1 MKFKILIVD
10 DDPMI
15 SDELKELLI
24 DDGHEVQNVNS
35 GEDGLNTLEEQR
47 FDIVFLDI
55 KLPGIDGVE
64 VLKNIKTKPQ
74 SPYVIMIT
82 GYATLETAI
91 ESMRSGA
98 FDYISK
104 PFDID
109 QIHKSIDSIIQEDDF
124 ISNLAR
130 MTQFWWES
138 RKNSFEMYISELGK
152 SVGLCITK
160 THPEKLLE
168 DYNLTSSEFIWL
180 NPELSKDAQ
189 EKLMIKVPEEFAKD
203 LPEEAKA
210 SGEVEIVALHPQNL
224 FKLKQYLSSFI
235 ERTAEQPRAVIFFGI
250 ETLINQHT
258 WENFLKFI
266 STITEML
273 NLGNSR
279 LIISVDPHDMK
290 RVDFINLK
298 RFVSR
303 SNVDMIADSLSNVLR
318 RGIIQILADKS
329 TSNFSTFLKLLEVD
343 DSGKLGFHLRK
354 LISDGIIKKDKELY
368 SLTERGLVASN
379 ILSLL
384 EEKGAQDVENVI
396 SMTIETSHEKAE

>member
-1 MKFKILIVD
+1 MKFKVLIVD
-10 DDPMI
+10 DDQTI
-15 SDELKELLI
+15 ADELKELLM
-24 DDGHEVQNVNS
+24 DDGHDVRVVNS
-35 GEDGLNTLEEQR
+35 GEDGLKVLGEER

-55 KLPGIDGVE
+55 KLPGMDGVE
-64 VLKNIKTKPQ
+64 VLKDIKSKPQ
-74 SPYVIMIT
+74 SPYIIMVT

-91 ESMRSGA
+91 ESMKSGA

-109 QIHKSIDSIIQEDDF
+109 QINKSIDSIIQEDDF
-124 ISNLAR
+124 ISNLGR

-138 RKNSFEMYISELGK
+138 RQNSFEQFDSMLDK

-160 THPEKLLE
+160 THPQ
-168 DYNLTSSEFIWL
+168 NLIQEHAISNSDFIFL
-180 NPELSKDAQ
+180 NTELSKDAV
-189 EKLMIKVPEEFAKD
+189 EKLEMELSEEVAKKIKDAGGRQIE
-203 LPEEAKA
+203 L
-210 SGEVEIVALHPQNL
+210 SSLHPQNL
-224 FKLKQYLSSFI
+224 FKLKQLISKFI
-235 ERTAEQPRAVIFFGI
+235 DQTEDKTKTVMFYGI
-250 ETLINQHT
+250 EVLINQHT
-258 WENFLKFI
+258 WENFYKFVT
-266 STITEML
+266 TITEML
-273 NLGNSR
+273 NMSNSR
-279 LIISVDPHDMK
+279 ILISVDPHDMK

-318 RGIIQILADKS
+318 RGIIQILADKT

-396 SMTIETSHEKAE
+396 TMAIETTHKA

>member
-10 DDPMI
+10 DDATI
-15 SDELKELLI
+15 ADELKELLV
-24 DDGHEVQNVNS
+24 DDGHDVDIVNS
-35 GEDGLNTLEEQR
+35 GEDALKIYTDQK

-55 KLPGIDGVE
+55 KLPGIDGVQ
-64 VLKNIKTKPQ
+64 VLKEIKSRPQ
-74 SPYVIMIT
+74 SPYIIMIT
-82 GYATLETAI
+82 GFATLETAI
-91 ESMRSGA
+91 ESLKSGA

-104 PFDID
+104 PFDIE
-109 QIHKSIDSIIQEDDF
+109 QIHGSIDSIIQEDDF
-124 ISNLAR
+124 ITNLGR

-138 RKNSFEMYISELGK
+138 RKSSMELFQGQLEK
-152 SVGLCITK
+152 TVGLCITK
-160 THPEKLLE
+160 YHPSKLME
-168 DYNLTSSEFIWL
+168 DKDISKSEFL
-180 NPELSKDAQ
+180 MLDSELSKDGS
-189 EKLMIKVPEEFAKD
+189 EKLSFEHGGKTIEFN
-203 LPEEAKA
+203 
-210 SGEVEIVALHPQNL
+210 SIHPQNL
-224 FKLKQYLSSFI
+224 YKLKQMITDYV
-235 ERTAEQPRAVIFFGI
+235 ERSGDKPKSVFFNGI
-250 ETLINQHT
+250 EVLINQHK

-266 STITEML
+266 TTVTEIL
-273 NLGNSR
+273 NLANSR
-279 LIISVDPHDMK
+279 MIISVDPHDMK
-290 RVDFINLK
+290 RSDFINLK

-396 SMTIETSHEKAE
+396 TMSIETSHES